1 MNGISDSSA
10 SYILMSLIFFL
21 PGIFLVIRGFVRMK
35 RLKNNKIMSIT
46 KGKVIYSEVMTDDY
60 RVEDFVTPVYKPV
73 IKYQYSVNN
82 NKYTSTRLS
91 ATPDKYTSSNKTE
104 MNILIKKYQKN
115 QVVDVYYDP
124 NEESYSLLDPEASS
138 KSMLNIKIH
147 MMFGMLLTLVSLY
160 VMRIYL

>member
-1 MNGISDSSA
+1 M
-10 SYILMSLIFFL
+10 
-21 PGIFLVIRGFVRMK
+21 IRGFVRMK